1 MRLASGLDPNSVHE
15 AIIEIDQEEPDR
27 SEVLS
32 QLSSETQERD
42 RLKYQG
48 HHVWF
53 GGIMVLGEL
62 LD

>member
-1 MRLASGLDPNSVHE
+1 MIRR
-15 AIIEIDQEEPDR
+15 IIEIDQEEPDR